1 MKNYKK
7 QKLEILI
14 KQYELFST
22 YATST
27 SPGIRYNILSIGL
40 ATMGVIFAGVALIL
54 KTDKIS
60 ISGITCGGKELLAGI
75 MLTLIIPAFCLA
87 ILFMWLGE
95 EHRMIRMGKF
105 LKKLEEQ
112 INSEL
117 QEEIMTWEKYI
128 RQKSQQIR
136 YPEVFILALFLG
148 SSFLSSLG
156 GIFIMKY
163 FLLPLIIKLLI
174 VADFVYH
181 FILISY
187 ILSIIRKF
195 N

>member
-22 YATST
+22 YSTST

-54 KTDKIS
+54 KADKIS
-60 ISGITCGGKELLAGI
+60 ISGITCGVKELLAGI
-75 MLTLIIPAFCLA
+75 ILTLIIPTFCLA

-117 QEEIMTWEKYI
+117 QEDIMTWEKYI

-148 SSFLSSLG
+148 SSLLSSLG

-163 FLLPLIIKLLI
+163 FLLPLIIKLII
-174 VADFVYH
+174 VTDFVYH